1 MQARHRRARLSLLSR
16 VVLANAAVLTVI
28 TLLLLFSPIEINAPV
43 TQNQAIILVVG
54 FVVSL
59 SVSVL
64 LLRRVVAPVR
74 RLAETMRSVDP
85 LEPGR
90 RLPVSGANTEVD
102 ALTSAFNDMLDRL
115 EHERRESALRALA
128 AQERER
134 IRVARELHDE
144 VGQVLT
150 SVMLELDEPR
160 AREAVRASLEDV
172 RRIAREL
179 RPETL
184 DDLGLQSALRS
195 LCISVGAHGGPHV
208 TPTLAVGG
216 LRLSPE
222 VELVVYRVAQE
233 SLTNVARHAD
243 ATRVDLS
250 LTAVDGGLRLIVRD
264 DGSGLAAGSEEGAGI
279 TGMRERALLIGGRL
293 TISSAQGGG
302 TEVRLDVPRPEGT
315 P

>member
-16 VVLANAAVLTVI
+16 VVLANAAVLTVV

-59 SVSVL
+59 TVSVL

-102 ALTSAFNDMLDRL
+102 ALTTAFNDMLDRL

-134 IRVARELHDE
+134 LRVARELHDE

-179 RPETL
+179 RPEAL

-195 LCISVGAHGGPHV
+195 LCISVAAHGGPHV
-208 TPTLAVGG
+208 TPALDLDG

-233 SLTNVARHAD
+233 SLTNVMRHAG
-243 ATRVDLS
+243 ASEVLVA
-250 LTAVDGGLRLIVRD
+250 LGNVGGGLRLVVRD
-264 DGSGLAAGSEEGAGI
+264 NGRGMPAHADVGTGIAG
-279 TGMRERALLIGGRL
+279 MKERALHVGGRL
-293 TISSAQGGG
+293 TVAPGAAGG
-302 TEVRLDVPRPEGT
+302 TEVRLDVPLPEGQ